1 LDKPENVPTG
11 TAATSQKLKRAWQAP
26 TLEEID
32 YTATEVVSIPGST
45 IDGGFPYSI
54 P

>member
-1 LDKPENVPTG
+1 MDKPEIIATV
-11 TAATSQKLKRAWQAP
+11 TAVTSQEPKRAWQAP

-32 YTATEVVSIPGST
+32 YTATEVVSIPGAT